1 MLTRWTCHDD
11 CRYRCMDLR
20 KLYTIDQQDGSKC
33 KYFGKWPFQRVFG
46 IQELLSVIFSLAN
59 LAAHAHNI
67 YKLRTAHLTNQHQ
80 PSFGSSQGPVW
91 GLWYTYALGSIN
103 AWWWSAVFHSRDTY
117 VTERLDYLSADT
129 SAGAVNPLVVTVS
142 QTLAGYT
149 VATFS
154 ASVRQDFVNTLST
167 ELAKMYGSVLVQVAS
182 ISSGSVVVGTSVS
195 FLDSVSGGSDAAA
208 YEQLLSS
215 SSAHNIYGTYA
226 AAVDVSTIKSSRTS
240 TPSTPSTGTWQF
252 HIIFE

>member
-1 MLTRWTCHDD
+1 MVPAASLHPQIAPDVAV
-11 CRYRCMDLR
+11 LPE
-20 KLYTIDQQDGSKC
+20 GSAAVV
-33 KYFGKWPFQRVFG
+33 Q
-46 IQELLSVIFSLAN
+46 LSPGVPESLGLNMAISSN
-59 LAAHAHNI
+59 
-67 YKLRTAHLTNQHQ
+67 RTAASTQAANTVDDSHCGV
-80 PSFGSSQGPVW
+80 PSCGQSCSDYTTSNAAALHDQNYLWFGTSS
-91 GLWYTYALGSIN
+91 TC
-103 AWWWSAVFHSRDTY
+103 F
-117 VTERLDYLSADT
+117 T

-240 TPSTPSTGTWQF
+240 TPSTPSTGSSTSDATKPCNAAMK
-252 HIIFE
+252 HGIIVVLACAIILF